1 MEKKE
6 PKPDNTTAAT
16 STSDRVP
23 KPPEMP
29 PPESMLKELEKEF
42 VAKPPPPKQA
52 AEAVKTS
59 PPSLPKITIPKINLP
74 KLGQEKP
81 VPAKKEEKA
90 DDTFVFSE
98 VSLKNLVAK
107 DEKDKPP
114 APVDDDSDRPNIF
127 DIMKQRT
134 SDADIDQKQ
143 KDDQLTAAIKLK
155 QAAEA
160 KNNAAE
166 ERIIQ
171 AEMRK
176 QVQLEAVA
184 EKNRLAEERRLE
196 AKRIADET
204 KAKADEMR
212 NQAEEKRAAEVR
224 LQRAKP
230 GATISLGFFGMGG
243 QQDDKGDDK
252 AVQPATLAPKGV
264 PTMTK
269 WKQNRD
275 GSITGLI
282 SGSSAFTNGESITTS
297 PITIKDPSAGSVVT
311 TDSGSR
317 YVSLLFSLNHDM

>member
-6 PKPDNTTAAT
+6 PTPDNSTAAT

-29 PPESMLKELEKEF
+29 PPESMLNELEKKF

-52 AEAVKTS
+52 AEAANTS
-59 PPSLPKITIPKINLP
+59 PPSLPKITIPKINMP

-81 VPAKKEEKA
+81 VPAKKEKKA
-90 DDTFVFSE
+90 DDNFVFSE
-98 VSLKNLVAK
+98 ISLKNLAAK
-107 DEKDKPP
+107 DKKDKPP
-114 APVDDDSDRPNIF
+114 APVDDDDSDRPNIF

-134 SDADIDQKQ
+134 SEADTSQKQ
-143 KDDQLTAAIKLK
+143 KDDQLSAAIKLK

-176 QVQLEAVA
+176 QVQQEAVA

-204 KAKADEMR
+204 KAKADKMR

-230 GATISLGFFGMGG
+230 GATISLGFFGIGG

-252 AVQPATLAPKGV
+252 SVQPATLAPKGV

-282 SGSSAFTNGESITTS
+282 SGSNAFTNGESITTS
-297 PITIKDPSAGSVVT
+297 PITTKDPSVESLVT

-317 YVSLLFSLNHDM
+317 YVSLFAFSES

>member
-1 MEKKE
+1 
-6 PKPDNTTAAT
+6 
-16 STSDRVP
+16 
-23 KPPEMP
+23 MP

-42 VAKPPPPKQA
+42 VAKPPPPKPA
-52 AEAVKTS
+52 AEAVNVS
-59 PPSLPKITIPKINLP
+59 PLSLPKITVPKINLP
-74 KLGQEKP
+74 KTP

-90 DDTFVFSE
+90 DDNFVFSE

-114 APVDDDSDRPNIF
+114 ASVDEPVASTDDSDRPNFFDFMKKDTAAADVVTDSDRPNIF
-127 DIMKQRT
+127 DLMKQGT
-134 SDADIDQKQ
+134 DDADINQKQ
-143 KDDQLTAAIKLK
+143 KDDQLSAAIKLK

-171 AEMRK
+171 AEIRK

-204 KAKADEMR
+204 KAKADKMR
-212 NQAEEKRAAEVR
+212 RQAEEKRAAEVR

-252 AVQPATLAPKGV
+252 SVQPASLAPKGV

-275 GSITGLI
+275 GSVTGLI

-297 PITIKDPSAGSVVT
+297 PITTKEPSAGSVVT

-317 YVSLLFSLNHDM
+317 YVCFFLCFL